1 MRFLVR
7 SRWSIL
13 LTFRNL
19 IDRAPSDN
27 RAGRCE
33 GCSSRRRVPSFFHQR
48 INAGSARLIVIT
60 SSAQC
65 SPTETVESDISIW
78 VNGDF
83 SIWRLQT
90 CFADPMLWNIHASK
104 IVRKSKTSCA
114 QTAACDLH
122 LVLGEVESYDDKS
135 KTEIAQAERHL
146 QRQHWETKMGTEP
159 AMRRSHQPF
168 LTNGQAL
175 SLRERNASSPGIT
188 ARSL

>member
-65 SPTETVESDISIW
+65 SPTETAESDISIW
-78 VNGDF
+78 ANGDF
-83 SIWRLQT
+83 SIWRLQS
-90 CFADPMLWNIHASK
+90 P
-104 IVRKSKTSCA
+104 VRT
-114 QTAACDLH
+114 
-122 LVLGEVESYDDKS
+122 GRIMGYGPGYGYGYGPGYGYGYGPGYGYYGYDYAPAYYYGAGPYAYS
-135 KTEIAQAERHL
+135 GGPYYRRH
-146 QRQHWETKMGTEP
+146 RYWRHYW
-159 AMRRSHQPF
+159 
-168 LTNGQAL
+168 
-175 SLRERNASSPGIT
+175 
-188 ARSL
+188 